1 MVAVRQLGYKGVA
14 LRRLRR
20 RQHLRIGGVPLA
32 EADVFH
38 HGIRKQHHIL
48 KYDGVVFQQ
57 CLAVHRG
64 YIHAAQPHRSLR
76 RIPEAGC
83 QLGRRG
89 FAAAGGAYQRRH
101 LPLLCRKGNV
111 S

>member
-1 MVAVRQLGYKGVA
+1 MVALRQLGYEGVA
-14 LRRLRR
+14 LRSLRR
-20 RQHLRIGGVPLA
+20 RQHLLVGGVPLA

-57 CLAVHRG
+57 RLAVYRG
-64 YIHAAQPHRSLR
+64 HVHAAQPHRSLR

-83 QLGRRG
+83 QPGCRG
-89 FAAAGGAYQRRH
+89 LAAAGGSHQRRH
-101 LPLLCRKGNV
+101 LSLLRRKGNV

>member
-1 MVAVRQLGYKGVA
+1 MVALRQLGYKGVA

-64 YIHAAQPHRSLR
+64 HVHAAQPHRSLR
-76 RIPEAGC
+76 YVPEAGC
-83 QLGRRG
+83 HPGCRG
-89 FAAAGGAYQRRH
+89 LAAAGGSHQRRH
-101 LPLLCRKGNV
+101 LSLLRRKGNV